1 MTQAIPLTRTLAE
14 RGSIRAYRAGPQI
27 LIVAEG
33 KLPSPGFAIDIVENP
48 RRIFPQQ
55 FDLVRLTLPGVFAQ
69 VVTPYQYSEAVLFP
83 AGRPTVTVHHAEGS
97 DEVEIHDCGPELAA
111 FRAAVS
117 DRGDEATGFSKR
129 LSFDEAFANAVA
141 ALPPG
146 TVPIA
151 DGIETVVVQET
162 GGLFGG
168 FFPRR
173 ELFVRVRRTDVS

>member
-1 MTQAIPLTRTLAE
+1 MTQANPKTRTLAE
-14 RGSIRAYRAGPQI
+14 RGSIRAFRAGPQI

-33 KLPSPGFAIDIVENP
+33 KLPSPGFEVDIAPNP

-55 FDLVRLTLPGVFAQ
+55 FDLVRITLPGIFPQ
-69 VVTPYQYSEAVLFP
+69 VVTPYQHSEAVLFP
-83 AGRPTVTVHHAEGS
+83 TGQPTVTVHHAEGS
-97 DEVEIHDCGPELAA
+97 DEVEIKESGPQLAA

-117 DRGDEATGFSKR
+117 ERDDEATGFSKK

-141 ALPPG
+141 ALPPSKSP
-146 TVPIA
+146 VA
-151 DGIETVVVQET
+151 DGIETIVVQEI

-173 ELFVRVRRTDVS
+173 ELFVRVRRTAVS